1 VVDGHTRGGDPDLVL
16 HFAVCRVAGRALAAA
31 PPPAEVFGPVPAGL
45 VLAQLAAE
53 LRWAVRH
60 APGEYAVL
68 NACRAWRFA
77 ADGTLVSK
85 VDGGRWAVSRV
96 GAADRVLIVA
106 ALAHQRCES
115 AAALDPTAVAGFVH
129 RIGAQLADR

>member
-1 VVDGHTRGGDPDLVL
+1 ML
-16 HFAVCRVAGRALAAA
+16 HFAVCRVAGRALAVA
-31 PPPAEVFGPVPAGL
+31 PPAADVFAPVPDDL

-77 ADGTLVSK
+77 ADGALVSK
-85 VDGGRWAVSRV
+85 VDGGCWAVSRV
-96 GAADRVLIVA
+96 GAADGVLIEA
-106 ALAHQRCES
+106 ALARQRCES
-115 AAALDPTAVAGFVH
+115 AAALDPAAVAGFV
-129 RIGAQLADR
+129 RPIGARLADR